1 MRVQIYKPL
10 NVYKFVGMRVQI
22 YKPLNVYKFVGMRVQ
37 IMKELH
43 SWQKISGPD
52 PNNNDICFSGVGRY
66 CL

>member
-10 NVYKFVGMRVQI
+10 NVYKFVC
-22 YKPLNVYKFVGMRVQ
+22 MRVQ

-43 SWQKISGPD
+43 SWLKISGPD